1 MNADE
6 ILKIIQSL
14 PEYIKYIFPG
24 YLSMYTYL
32 FLRGKTIKDNSYII
46 MKSIAISYIYL
57 WVLEWIKD
65 IECLNNI
72 EDIIFKSVPYELKQS
87 ICLVI
92 LGIVFPYVFYRIITL
107 KKTQTFLSKLKIQT
121 TFYDNEIEMLA
132 EFNEGAWL
140 CVYLNNDEV
149 VYEGSLGNKELDDD
163 KRKYIC
169 LNSYYKYLLDEEG
182 KPKDPY
188 IEDHEK
194 EPEETVMIFYD
205 SVKRIEKR
213 N

>member
-32 FLRGKTIKDNSYII
+32 FLRGKTLKDNSYII

-57 WVLEWIKD
+57 WILEWIKD
-65 IECLNNI
+65 IKWLNNI
-72 EDIIFKSVPYELKQS
+72 DDSIFKSVPYELKQS

-92 LGIVFPYVFYRIITL
+92 LGIVFPYVFYRIITFE
-107 KKTQTFLSKLKIQT
+107 KTQTFLSKLKIQT
-121 TFYDNEIEMLA
+121 TFYDNEIEMLSD
-132 EFNEGAWL
+132 FDKGAWL
-140 CVYLNNDEV
+140 CVYLNDDEV

-169 LNSYYKYLLDEEG
+169 LNSYYKYLLNEEG
-182 KPKDPY
+182 KPKEPY

>member
-32 FLRGKTIKDNSYII
+32 FLRGKTLKDNSYII

-57 WVLEWIKD
+57 WILEWIKD
-65 IECLNNI
+65 IKWLNNI
-72 EDIIFKSVPYELKQS
+72 DDSIFKSVPYELKQS

-92 LGIVFPYVFYRIITL
+92 LGIVFPYVFYRIITFE
-107 KKTQTFLSKLKIQT
+107 KTQTFLSKLKIQT
-121 TFYDNEIEMLA
+121 TFYDNEIEMLSD
-132 EFNEGAWL
+132 FDKGAWL
-140 CVYLNNDEV
+140 CVYLNDDEV

-163 KRKYIC
+163 NRKYIC
-169 LNSYYKYLLDEEG
+169 LNSYYKYLLNKEG
-182 KPKDPY
+182 KPKEPY

>member
-32 FLRGKTIKDNSYII
+32 FLRGKTLKDNSYII

-57 WVLEWIKD
+57 WILEWIKD
-65 IECLNNI
+65 IKWLNNI
-72 EDIIFKSVPYELKQS
+72 DDSIFKSVPYELKQS

-92 LGIVFPYVFYRIITL
+92 LGIVFPYVFYRIITFE
-107 KKTQTFLSKLKIQT
+107 KTQTFLSKLKIQT
-121 TFYDNEIEMLA
+121 TFYDNEIEMLSD
-132 EFNEGAWL
+132 FDKGAWL
-140 CVYLNNDEV
+140 CVYLNDDEV

-169 LNSYYKYLLDEEG
+169 LNSYYKYLLNKEG
-182 KPKDPY
+182 KPKEPY

>member
-1 MNADE
+1 LNADE

-140 CVYLNNDEV
+140 CVYLNDDEV

>member
-140 CVYLNNDEV
+140 CVYLNDDEV

>member
-32 FLRGKTIKDNSYII
+32 FLRGKTLKDNSYII

-57 WVLEWIKD
+57 WILEWIKD
-65 IECLNNI
+65 IKWLNNI
-72 EDIIFKSVPYELKQS
+72 DDSIFKSVPYELKQS

-92 LGIVFPYVFYRIITL
+92 LGIVFPYVFYRIITFE
-107 KKTQTFLSKLKIQT
+107 KIQTFLSKLKIQT
-121 TFYDNEIEMLA
+121 TFYDNEIEMLSD
-132 EFNEGAWL
+132 FDKGAWL
-140 CVYLNNDEV
+140 CVYLNDDEV

-163 KRKYIC
+163 NRKYIC
-169 LNSYYKYLLDEEG
+169 LNSYYKYLLNKEG
-182 KPKDPY
+182 KPKEPY

>member
-32 FLRGKTIKDNSYII
+32 FLRGKTLKDNSYII

-57 WVLEWIKD
+57 WILEWIKD
-65 IECLNNI
+65 IKWLNNI
-72 EDIIFKSVPYELKQS
+72 DDSIFKSVPYELKQS

-92 LGIVFPYVFYRIITL
+92 LGIVFPYVFYRIITFE
-107 KKTQTFLSKLKIQT
+107 KTQTFLSKLKIQT
-121 TFYDNEIEMLA
+121 TFYDNEIEMLSD
-132 EFNEGAWL
+132 FDKGAWL
-140 CVYLNNDEV
+140 CVYLNDDEV

-169 LNSYYKYLLDEEG
+169 LNSYYKYLLNEEG
-182 KPKDPY
+182 KPKEPY

-194 EPEETVMIFYD
+194 EPKETVMIFYD

>member
-140 CVYLNNDEV
+140 CVYLNDDEV

-182 KPKDPY
+182 KPKEPY

>member
-57 WVLEWIKD
+57 WVLEWIKN
-65 IECLNNI
+65 IECLNNL
-72 EDIIFKSVPYELKQS
+72 EDIIFESVPYELKQS

-132 EFNEGAWL
+132 EFDEGAWL
-140 CVYLNNDEV
+140 CVYLNDDEV

-169 LNSYYKYLLDEEG
+169 LNSYYKYLLNEEG
-182 KPKDPY
+182 KPKEPY

>member
-1 MNADE
+1 
-6 ILKIIQSL
+6 
-14 PEYIKYIFPG
+14 
-24 YLSMYTYL
+24 MYTYL